1 MTVRPASLLR
11 VILIALFLGLSSAF
25 AGAPTDQ
32 VRATVDR
39 VLSILEN
46 SQLKPPER
54 RAQLKEAIY
63 ARFDF
68 AEMAKRSLG
77 PEWRRRTAQEQ
88 SEFVTLFT
96 DLLERVYLSRIENY
110 GEEKVSYLRETQD
123 QNFATVDTKIVNKQG
138 EEVSVVYRLHKVGEE
153 WKVYDVVIEN
163 VSVVNNYRSQ
173 FTRVLSS
180 SSFGELLRRL
190 RERVAQGGE
199 FQ

>member
-1 MTVRPASLLR
+1 MTARWASLLR
-11 VILIALFLGLSSAF
+11 VILIVPFLGLSPAF
-25 AGAPTDQ
+25 AEAPTDQ

-39 VLSILEN
+39 VLAILEN
-46 SQLKPPER
+46 SQLKPAER
-54 RAQLKEAIY
+54 RAQLEEAIY

-77 PEWRRRTAQEQ
+77 PEWRRRTPQEQ

-96 DLLERVYLSRIENY
+96 DLFERFYLSRIENY
-110 GEEKVSYLRETQD
+110 SEEKVSYLRETQEH
-123 QNFATVDTKIVNKQG
+123 NFATVDTKIVNKQG

-173 FTRVLSS
+173 FTRVLSG
-180 SSFGELLRRL
+180 SSFEELLRRL
-190 RERVAQGGE
+190 RERVAQGGAT
-199 FQ
+199 Q